1 VVVGGATRRS
11 GDETWS
17 RVPVVGTPLFGREA
31 EVAEVVDL
39 VTNGAPLVT
48 ITGQG
53 GIGKTRVALE
63 AARRLG
69 YRLLFL
75 QLADLHADDLATAV
89 FAAIKGA
96 QLTSLTG
103 LDVPLQAG
111 TVLARH
117 SIQQQHS
124 IEQQRSIGQQR
135 VLLLLD
141 TFDRLHDADQLLG
154 PASVIGLAQRAD
166 PDLVVLAT
174 SRARLALRFERV
186 LPLTGLAVHPGGPAE
201 QMFRERSKA
210 AGGDLGESGQE
221 AAITAVCRQLRGVPL
236 AIELAA
242 GRTTLLP
249 PAALL
254 ARMGSAEPADL
265 LGVLANGPV
274 DAPARHRS
282 IRAATAWSYQLL
294 RTREQALLRRL
305 GVFTGS
311 FNLHAAESVCV
322 GVTAEGAS
330 LDRERVLDAIS
341 ALVELHLVEPSNGD
355 PELPRFTLLEAPRAY
370 AIELLEMSGEL
381 DDVRARMYEWCLGF
395 AERAGHGLA
404 SAQERR
410 WLDLVEAELPTI
422 RTTLA
427 ALAKSSDVVRG
438 VALVT
443 AVAELWIQRGPI
455 REAMTWL
462 RTFLDIDHVTG
473 RLSAVDRGMAV
484 CWMQRLRQESGEPP
498 QLDELRRARASVVN
512 AGCAPA
518 QFHRSTDHLVS
529 ALLLGRD
536 PAECTDLIDAG
547 TRLAR
552 ESDDSYWLSLYLFRR
567 AYLHWTKARG
577 GLMQR
582 AVPYVEEALEVARAN
597 GHRRVAARSASL
609 LGLCRVAERDWRGA
623 QRAMTAALADLREIG
638 DRPATVSALQC
649 LGTIHIELGD
659 PAGAGSWLRDAIV
672 ETRRIGYGL
681 GELYCTWGVAF
692 LAARAGRSDDAVRMD
707 DALND
712 HLAAVQPGLPE
723 VLVADYT
730 AAMIRSRT
738 AAGAGPRTSGGHGWG
753 WLRNRA
759 LEVAAEIAESAMAVG
774 AAVPAAGVIQG
785 ASALG
790 VAGARMAQRGRTN
803 GSGPRPEL
811 TARELEILAAI
822 ASGRTNAQIAKD
834 LFLSAKTVMHHSTSI
849 YRKLAVGGRAE
860 AVALAYRTG
869 LLQSPGG

>member
-1 VVVGGATRRS
+1 MTETPPAIRRS
-11 GDETWS
+11 GDETWR

-39 VTNGAPLVT
+39 VSGGAPLVT

-75 QLADLHADDLATAV
+75 QLADVHPTDLPTAV
-89 FAAIKGA
+89 SAAVQAA
-96 QLTSLTG
+96 QLTSMTAQQ
-103 LDVPLQAG
+103 VPLQAG
-111 TVLARH
+111 TAIRP
-117 SIQQQHS
+117 
-124 IEQQRSIGQQR
+124 ERA
-135 VLLLLD
+135 LLLLD
-141 TFDRLHDADQLLG
+141 TFDRLHDADQLVG
-154 PASVIGLAQRAD
+154 PASAIGVAQRAD

-174 SRARLALRFERV
+174 SRARLALSFERV
-186 LPLTGLAVHPGGPAE
+186 LPLTGLGVQPGGPAV

-210 AGGDLGESGQE
+210 FGGDLGGTGQE
-221 AAITAVCRQLRGVPL
+221 TAIAAVCRLLRGVPL

-265 LGVLANGPV
+265 LGGMANGPV

-305 GVFTGS
+305 CVFTGS

-341 ALVELHLVEPSNGD
+341 ALVELHLVEPASGD

-427 ALAKSSDVVRG
+427 ALAKSSDAVRG

-443 AVAELWIQRGPI
+443 AVADFWIQRGPI

-462 RTFLDIDHVTG
+462 RTFLDIDRGLG
-473 RLSAVDRGMAV
+473 RLNDLERGMAV
-484 CWMQRLRQESGEPP
+484 CWMQRLRQESGETP
-498 QLDELRRARASVVN
+498 QIDELRRARSSVLN
-512 AGCAPA
+512 AGCSAA

-529 ALLLGRD
+529 ALLLSRD
-536 PAECTDLIDAG
+536 CAECRELIDAG
-547 TRLAR
+547 TSRAR
-552 ESDDSYWLSLYLFRR
+552 EADDSYWLSIYLFRR
-567 AYLHWTKARG
+567 AYLHWTQARG
-577 GLMQR
+577 GMVQR

-609 LGLCRVAERDWRGA
+609 LGLCRVAERDWGGA
-623 QRAMTAALADLREIG
+623 RSAMTATLADLREIG
-638 DRPATVSALQC
+638 DRPATVSAMQC
-649 LGTIHIELGD
+649 LGTIHIELED
-659 PAGAGSWLRDAIV
+659 PVS
-672 ETRRIGYGL
+672 
-681 GELYCTWGVAF
+681 
-692 LAARAGRSDDAVRMD
+692 AA
-707 DALND
+707 
-712 HLAAVQPGLPE
+712 
-723 VLVADYT
+723 
-730 AAMIRSRT
+730 
-738 AAGAGPRTSGGHGWG
+738 
-753 WLRNRA
+753 
-759 LEVAAEIAESAMAVG
+759 
-774 AAVPAAGVIQG
+774 
-785 ASALG
+785 
-790 VAGARMAQRGRTN
+790 
-803 GSGPRPEL
+803 
-811 TARELEILAAI
+811 
-822 ASGRTNAQIAKD
+822 
-834 LFLSAKTVMHHSTSI
+834 
-849 YRKLAVGGRAE
+849 
-860 AVALAYRTG
+860 
-869 LLQSPGG
+869 

>member
-1 VVVGGATRRS
+1 MTETPPAIRRS
-11 GDETWS
+11 GDETWR

-39 VTNGAPLVT
+39 VTSGVPLVT

-89 FAAIKGA
+89 SAAIKAA
-96 QLTSLTG
+96 QLTSMTG
-103 LDVPLQAG
+103 LDLPPQAG
-111 TVLARH
+111 TA
-117 SIQQQHS
+117 IP
-124 IEQQRSIGQQR
+124 EQSIGQQR

-141 TFDRLHDADQLLG
+141 TFDRLHDADRLVG
-154 PASVIGLAQRAD
+154 PASAIGLAQRAD

-186 LPLTGLAVHPGGPAE
+186 LPLTGLGVQPGGPAV

-210 AGGDLGESGQE
+210 AGGDLGENGQE
-221 AAITAVCRQLRGVPL
+221 AAIAAVCRQLRGVPL

-254 ARMGSAEPADL
+254 ARMGSAEPTDL

-282 IRAATAWSYQLL
+282 VRASTAWSYQLL

-322 GVTAEGAS
+322 GVTSEGVS
-330 LDRERVLDAIS
+330 LDREQVLDAIN
-341 ALVELHLVEPSNGD
+341 ALVELHLVEPSSGD

-395 AERAGHGLA
+395 AERAGRGLV

-422 RTTLA
+422 RTTLG
-427 ALAKSSDVVRG
+427 ALAKRSDAVRG

-443 AVAELWIQRGPI
+443 AVAELWIQRGPL

-462 RTFLDIDHVTG
+462 RTFLDIDHANR
-473 RLSAVDRGMAV
+473 RLSEVDREMAV

-498 QLDELRRARASVVN
+498 QLDELRRARSSVVN
-512 AGCAPA
+512 AGCSPA
-518 QFHRSTDHLVS
+518 QFHRSTDHLVC

-536 PAECTDLIDAG
+536 PAECRDLIDAG
-547 TRLAR
+547 TSRAR
-552 ESDDSYWLSLYLFRR
+552 ESDDSYWISLYLFRR
-567 AYLHWTKARG
+567 AYLHWTQARG
-577 GLMQR
+577 GLVRR

-597 GHRRVAARSASL
+597 GHRRMAARSASL
-609 LGLCRVAERDWRGA
+609 LGLCRVAERDWSGA
-623 QRAMTAALADLREIG
+623 LRAMTAAVADLREIG

-659 PAGAGSWLRDAIV
+659 PVSAGSWLRDAIV

-681 GELYCTWGVAF
+681 GELYCTWAVAF
-692 LAARAGRSDDAVRMD
+692 LAARAGRSEDAVRMD

-712 HLAAVQPGLPE
+712 HLAAVQPGMPE

-738 AAGAGPRTSGGHGWG
+738 AAGAGPRVSGGHGWG

-759 LEVAAEIAESAMAVG
+759 LEVAAEIAESAMAG
-774 AAVPAAGVIQG
+774 SPGPAAGAISG

-790 VAGARMAQRGRTN
+790 VAGVRMAQRGRTS

-869 LLQSPGG
+869 LLQSPTS